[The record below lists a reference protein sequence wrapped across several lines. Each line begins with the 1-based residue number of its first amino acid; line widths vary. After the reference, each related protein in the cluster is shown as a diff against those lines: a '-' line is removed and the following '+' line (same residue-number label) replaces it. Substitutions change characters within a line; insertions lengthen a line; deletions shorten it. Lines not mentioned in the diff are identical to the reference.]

1 MCHRRIALH
10 MGNFGAVNDKEI
22 DMSER
27 YKTYTRKEALKMIDN
42 QIIKTSQWL
51 TSPKFTRNQSA
62 VAVMLETAKELG
74 MLHNDAIISVD
85 MEAER

>member
-1 MCHRRIALH
+1 
-10 MGNFGAVNDKEI
+10 
-22 DMSER
+22 MSER
-27 YKTYTRKEALKMIDN
+27 YKVYTRNEALKIIDN

-62 VAVMLETAKELG
+62 AAVMLETAKELG
-74 MLHNDAIISVD
+74 MLHNQAIITVD